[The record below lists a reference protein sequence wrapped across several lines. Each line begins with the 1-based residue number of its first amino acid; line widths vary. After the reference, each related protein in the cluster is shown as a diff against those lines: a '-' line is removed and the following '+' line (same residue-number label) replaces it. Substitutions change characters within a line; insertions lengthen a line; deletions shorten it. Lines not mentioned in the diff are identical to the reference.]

1 MRAGSNCR
9 SFRFGGTER
18 RYVAYVSTRA
28 QRRMRARK
36 RVPVVTMLHGATGT
50 GERFLAISGW
60 REKADQEGLIAVFPS
75 SRAYLVDE
83 DGNRRRSTRWAAY
96 KLEDEID
103 ERVVPPADDVGFL
116 RRVIG
121 DVVAVNRVNR
131 GRVWLSGFS
140 DGGSMCMRAAMELT
154 RLIRAFGCNAGSV
167 ASARA
172 RVTRGAPHR
181 PVMFTYGTLDRN
193 LIAAA
198 GVDEIPIDPTDA
210 FELDAVRGLVR
221 LQLLTLRL
229 GPEPDV
235 AERRSDAFD
244 LRFDNAIGQAR
255 ASEMHFVLLEDVPHE
270 YPNDPNGFSMPDVLW
285 RFFRGRPAL

>member
-1 MRAGSNCR
+1 MSR
-9 SFRFGGTER
+9 RFWLG
-18 RYVAYVSTRA
+18 V
-28 QRRMRARK
+28 
-36 RVPVVTMLHGATGT
+36 L
-50 GERFLAISGW
+50 
-60 REKADQEGLIAVFPS
+60 
-75 SRAYLVDE
+75 
-83 DGNRRRSTRWAAY
+83 
-96 KLEDEID
+96 
-103 ERVVPPADDVGFL
+103 RVVPPADDVGFL

-131 GRVWLSGFS
+131 GRVWL
-140 DGGSMCMRAAMELT
+140 
-154 RLIRAFGCNAGSV
+154 
-167 ASARA
+167 
-172 RVTRGAPHR
+172 
-181 PVMFTYGTLDRN
+181 
-193 LIAAA
+193 
-198 GVDEIPIDPTDA
+198 DPTDA